1 MKNVEIEKKF
11 LLENLPINIDRFK
24 SNNITQGYVSIN
36 PEIRIRSINNETFY
50 LTKKGNGTLFRKEKE
65 KEIDIEKFNKLVN
78 KYEPKMIYKT
88 RYYIP
93 LTAKLTAE
101 VDVFKD
107 NLEGL
112 KTVEV
117 EFETIEEANNFII
130 PNWFGKEVTNDPNY
144 KNKNL
149 INITNKTKRK

>member
-11 LLENLPINIDRFK
+11 LLESLPINIDRFK
-24 SNNITQGYVSIN
+24 SNDIAQGYLSID
-36 PEIRIRSINNETFY
+36 PEIRIRSINNEIFY

-65 KEIDIEKFNKLVN
+65 KLIDIEKFNKLVN
-78 KYEPKMIYKT
+78 KYNPKMIYKT

-101 VDVFKD
+101 VDIFKD

-117 EFETIEEANNFII
+117 EFESIEEANNFII
-130 PNWFGKEVTNDPNY
+130 PNWFGQEVTNDPNY

-149 INITNKTKRK
+149 IKQKVKVK